1 MTNVNH
7 AYCPQKKLRVSI
19 NLASDME
26 GRGQVDP
33 AGLGVLVLH
42 LISGTWL
49 GEIAISANHMPKMW
63 VTKFWGAGRGL
74 YTTVALTLP
83 GLNSQSA
90 RQQKNPL
97 TVLLPGDIM
106 ASVHNSL
113 IWLQKHYDA
122 SEQRIQVSGE
132 GGGRPW
138 FIRRFEWHGHSFDY
152 ETHMYILSS
161 NPGWAGCLSSRLC
174 IDSAP
179 HRS

>member
-26 GRGQVDP
+26 GRGQDDP

-132 GGGRPW
+132 GGGGVPDL
-138 FIRRFEWHGHSFDY
+138 FDALNGTGTVLITKLTCIY
-152 ETHMYILSS
+152 WVRIPVGLAVCHR
-161 NPGWAGCLSSRLC
+161 GCV
-174 IDSAP
+174 
-179 HRS
+179 